1 MVFSLVAQGP
11 RSHRLAAVVST
22 RDSERVTPGIGC
34 SSRPRPPLRGG
45 LWLAVPLWI
54 CQKWPPTAGNPITE
68 SDHPLA
74 IRGMSR
80 RGIRSAGDGGRW
92 TALCPPPRPRGG
104 IGRRGRAC
112 RAGALSRRG
121 DFQALLVTV
130 LLTGMLSGAARATS
144 AAERKTASI
153 DSPSTFAAKSVS
165 VVCGGNCART
175 AASTAA

>member
-1 MVFSLVAQGP
+1 MFISSQTPPSGGALACGPTMDLSEVAPYCREPDNGV
-11 RSHRLAAVVST
+11 RSPPFQSVGSHGAAS
-22 RDSERVTPGIGC
+22 DQRVTVDVG
-34 SSRPRPPLRGG
+34 
-45 LWLAVPLWI
+45 
-54 CQKWPPTAGNPITE
+54 
-68 SDHPLA
+68 
-74 IRGMSR
+74 R
-80 RGIRSAGDGGRW
+80 RCG
-92 TALCPPPRPRGG
+92 PPPRPRGG